1 VLKGGVLARGVVV
14 WLLLSVVFVALDVSG
29 WGDGLALPV
38 PLIVALV
45 TARALERTRW
55 AGDHPW
61 RVALAVVA
69 GCAVVAVLA
78 WAFWLEL
85 FGLGPEETAV
95 AALVVAAVTLLLLPA
110 RLRAVLLRPLG
121 LEPGSAVHV
130 VTVAAM
136 VLTVL
141 SSIVLFVELQDEPS
155 ASIPFHP
162 TDSLISVATDL
173 ALALAGVGF
182 LLTRDLKAVLA
193 RLDLRP
199 IRLPQVGWAAVT
211 ALAFNIVVGV
221 MEWTE
226 RLVLPSL
233 HALED
238 RFDYDFVGLPPLVG
252 AALVWVAAG
261 VGEEILFRG
270 ALQPRIGI
278 GLSAALFAILHVQ
291 YQIPGILMIFVVGVA
306 LGLVKQRTSTTFTI
320 VVHVVYDLIAFL
332 ADLWP

>member
-1 VLKGGVLARGVVV
+1 MLARGVAV
-14 WLLLSVVFVALDVSG
+14 WLLLSVVFVALDLGG

-38 PLIVALV
+38 PLILALV
-45 TARALERTRW
+45 TARALERSRW
-55 AGDHPW
+55 AREHPGW
-61 RVALAVVA
+61 VAVIVAA
-69 GCAVVAVLA
+69 GC
-78 WAFWLEL
+78 
-85 FGLGPEETAV
+85 TAV
-95 AALVVAAVTLLLLPA
+95 AALAWAWWLELEPFGLAPAETALAALVVAGLALLLVAP
-110 RLRAVLLRPLG
+110 RLREVLLRPLG
-121 LEPGSAVHV
+121 LDPNSPVHA

-136 VLTVL
+136 LLTVL

-162 TDSLISVATDL
+162 SDSVVAVATDL

-182 LLTRDLKAVLA
+182 LLTRDVRGVLE

-199 IRLPQVGWAAVT
+199 VRLPQVGWAAAT
-211 ALAFNIVVGV
+211 ALAFNVVVAV

-226 RLVLPSL
+226 RLVLPTF

-238 RFDYDFVGLPPLVG
+238 RFDYEFIGIPPLVG
-252 AALVWVAAG
+252 AALVSLAAG

-278 GLSAALFAILHVQ
+278 GLSAALFAILHIQ

>member
-1 VLKGGVLARGVVV
+1 MLARGVVV

-45 TARALERTRW
+45 AARALERTAW
-55 AGDHPW
+55 AREHPG

-69 GCAVVAVLA
+69 GCVVVAVLA

-85 FGLGPEETAV
+85 FGLGPEETTL
-95 AALVVAAVTLLLLPA
+95 AALVVAAVTLVLLPA
-110 RLRAVLLRPLG
+110 RLRALLLRPLG
-121 LEPGSAVHV
+121 LEPSSAVHV
-130 VTVAAM
+130 VTVAAI

-162 TDSLISVATDL
+162 TDSLISVATDV

-182 LLTRDLKAVLA
+182 LLSRDVNAVLA

-199 IRLPQVGWAAVT
+199 IRLPQVGWAVAT

-238 RFDYDFVGLPPLVG
+238 RFDYDFIGIPPLLG
-252 AALVWVAAG
+252 AALVSLAAG

-306 LGLVKQRTSTTFTI
+306 LGFVKQRTSTTFTI
-320 VVHVVYDLIAFL
+320 VVHVFYDLIAFL

>member
-252 AALVWVAAG
+252 AALVSLAAG

>member
-1 VLKGGVLARGVVV
+1 MLARGVVA
-14 WLLLSVVFVALDVSG
+14 WLLLSVVFVALDLSG

-45 TARALERTRW
+45 TARALERTAW
-55 AGDHPW
+55 AREHPG

-69 GCAVVAVLA
+69 ACAVVAVLA

-85 FGLGPEETAV
+85 FGLGPEETAL

-110 RLRAVLLRPLG
+110 RFRQLLLRPLG

-182 LLTRDLKAVLA
+182 LLTRDLEAVLA

-199 IRLPQVGWAAVT
+199 VRLPQVGWALVT

-238 RFDYDFVGLPPLVG
+238 RFDYDFIGIPPLLG
-252 AALVWVAAG
+252 AALVSLAAG

-291 YQIPGILMIFVVGVA
+291 YQIPGILMIFVVGAA
-306 LGLVKQRTSTTFTI
+306 LGFIKQRTSTTFTI
-320 VVHVVYDLIAFL
+320 MVHVVYDLIAFL

>member
-1 VLKGGVLARGVVV
+1 MPARGVVV
-14 WLLLSVVFVALDVSG
+14 WLLLSILFVVLDLGG
-29 WGDGLALPV
+29 WVDGLSLPV

-45 TARALERTRW
+45 TARALERSTWGREHPGRVAVSVA
-55 AGDHPW
+55 AGC
-61 RVALAVVA
+61 VALAV
-69 GCAVVAVLA
+69 LA
-78 WAFWLEL
+78 WSWWLEP
-85 FGLGPEETAV
+85 FGLAPVETAV
-95 AALVVAAVTLLLLPA
+95 AALVVATLALLLVPA
-110 RLRAVLLRPLG
+110 RLRELVLRPLG
-121 LEPGSAVHV
+121 LDPNSAVHA
-130 VTVAAM
+130 VTAAAM
-136 VLTVL
+136 LLTVL
-141 SSIVLFVELQDEPS
+141 SSVVLFIELQDEPS

-162 TDSLISVATDL
+162 ADSLVSVATDL

-182 LLTRDLKAVLA
+182 LLTRDVRAALA

-199 IRLPQVGWAAVT
+199 VRLPQMGWAVAT
-211 ALAFNIVVGV
+211 ALAFNVVVAV

-238 RFDYDFVGLPPLVG
+238 RFDYEFIGIPPLLG
-252 AALVWVAAG
+252 AALVSLAAG

-291 YQIPGILMIFVVGVA
+291 YQIPGILMIFVIGVA

>member
-1 VLKGGVLARGVVV
+1 MLARGVVV

-29 WGDGLALPV
+29 WGDGLALLV

-45 TARALERTRW
+45 TARALERARW
-55 AGDHPW
+55 AADHPG

-69 GCAVVAVLA
+69 GCVVVAVLA
-78 WAFWLEL
+78 WGFWLEL

-95 AALVVAAVTLLLLPA
+95 AVLVVAAVTLLLLPA
-110 RLRAVLLRPLG
+110 RLRALLLRPLG

-130 VTVAAM
+130 VTAAAM
-136 VLTVL
+136 ALTVL

-199 IRLPQVGWAAVT
+199 VRLPQVGWAVVT

-238 RFDYDFVGLPPLVG
+238 RFDYDFIGIPPLLG
-252 AALVWVAAG
+252 AALVSLAAG

-306 LGLVKQRTSTTFTI
+306 LGFIKQRTSTTFTI
-320 VVHVVYDLIAFL
+320 MVHVVYDLIAFL